1 MVQSSLLSDNFVGRG
16 TRLESTGPLF
26 PFVDLQA
33 QFSLIGAEILDSIS
47 AVLEKQHFIL
57 GPEVGKLEKELAP
70 LTGCSCAVGCASG
83 SDALLLSLLAMG
95 VGANDEVITTPFTF
109 VATASS
115 IARVNARPV
124 FIDIEPETYNMDV
137 RQLQAAITPRTR
149 AIIPVHLFGLPANM
163 SEIIEIAEAHRLE
176 IIEDAAQAIGA
187 RWDGKPVGSL
197 GRCGSVSFFPS
208 KNLGGAGDGG
218 MIVTNDQALA
228 DRVRLLRSH
237 GSRQK
242 YKYEMLGLNSRL
254 DEIQAAILRVKLR
267 YLARWTAQRQLN
279 ADRYRALASK
289 YNLNPWITLPSS
301 PNGCVHVYNQF
312 AIRTQRRDELRE
324 YLTRA
329 GIPTE
334 IYYPLPLHL
343 QPAFT
348 YLGYRPGDCV
358 EAERASEQIL
368 CLPIFAELTEAQQ
381 QTVMENI
388 AAFFETTTE
397 RK

>member
-228 DRVRLLRSH
+228 DRVCLLRSH

>member
-1 MVQSSLLSDNFVGRG
+1 
-16 TRLESTGPLF
+16 
-26 PFVDLQA
+26 
-33 QFSLIGAEILDSIS
+33 
-47 AVLEKQHFIL
+47 
-57 GPEVGKLEKELAP
+57 
-70 LTGCSCAVGCASG
+70 
-83 SDALLLSLLAMG
+83 MG

>member
-149 AIIPVHLFGLPANM
+149 AIIPHGPPQYP
-163 SEIIEIAEAHRLE
+163 
-176 IIEDAAQAIGA
+176 EDCRGDPRRQVRVPSRAGMPLGGGACRASAPRRGA
-187 RWDGKPVGSL
+187 RG
-197 GRCGSVSFFPS
+197 
-208 KNLGGAGDGG
+208 
-218 MIVTNDQALA
+218 
-228 DRVRLLRSH
+228 
-237 GSRQK
+237 
-242 YKYEMLGLNSRL
+242 
-254 DEIQAAILRVKLR
+254 
-267 YLARWTAQRQLN
+267 
-279 ADRYRALASK
+279 
-289 YNLNPWITLPSS
+289 
-301 PNGCVHVYNQF
+301 
-312 AIRTQRRDELRE
+312 
-324 YLTRA
+324 
-329 GIPTE
+329 
-334 IYYPLPLHL
+334 
-343 QPAFT
+343 
-348 YLGYRPGDCV
+348 
-358 EAERASEQIL
+358 
-368 CLPIFAELTEAQQ
+368 
-381 QTVMENI
+381 
-388 AAFFETTTE
+388 
-397 RK
+397 